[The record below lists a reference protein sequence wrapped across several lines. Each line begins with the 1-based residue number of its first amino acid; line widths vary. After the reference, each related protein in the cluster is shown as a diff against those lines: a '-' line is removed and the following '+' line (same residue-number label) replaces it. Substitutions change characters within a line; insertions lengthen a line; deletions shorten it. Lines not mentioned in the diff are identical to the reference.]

1 MHAWL
6 AIQEEDRWRK
16 SVLIFVSGNLLQ
28 VYIFKRDGNQS
39 IESVLCFL
47 FSLLLFSV

>member
-1 MHAWL
+1 MYAWP
-6 AIQEEDRWRK
+6 ATEEDRWRK

-28 VYIFKRDGNQS
+28 VYIFKRDGNQWIS
-39 IESVLCFL
+39 PLLLL